1 MKFKKKGIG
10 QVVEITSESVLT
22 SHQVGRLLQVSRRS
36 VNNWIEQGRLTAFR
50 TPGGHRRVRVPD
62 LVAFLVETGF
72 PIPEDLSPFARRRI
86 IVVDDDRHQLRAYG
100 RLLAPYEDV
109 VELRLMERGID
120 ALLMIGSFLP
130 DLVVLDIV
138 LPGLDGVEVCR
149 RIKAGERTRH
159 IDIVV
164 CSGNVSPGVEAAV
177 REAGARS
184 CLRKPIDSC
193 QLIREL
199 GLAELSHPLPQR

>member
-1 MKFKKKGIG
+1 M
-10 QVVEITSESVLT
+10 VEITSESVLT

-50 TPGGHRRVRVPD
+50 TPGGHRRVGGAGGVG
-62 LVAFLVETGF
+62 ETGF

-177 REAGARS
+177 RDAGARS